1 MLGGTRRHV
10 RRREVIV
17 TTTAPATLAFGLLVL
32 GLLQVACASSDRPPL
47 PTVERLDLERFMG
60 DWYVVATI
68 PTRLE
73 QGAHNAVESYRLE
86 GDDRVATTFTFREG
100 GFDGPEKR
108 YTPTGFVREGTGNA
122 VWGMRFIW
130 PIKAEYRVMYVDPD
144 YRTTIIGRTKRDY
157 VWIMAREPNVADP
170 ELDALVERVVDAGYP
185 RQEIVRVPQRWEEP

>member
-1 MLGGTRRHV
+1 
-10 RRREVIV
+10 VIV
-17 TTTAPATLAFGLLVL
+17 TTTAPATLAFALVAL

-60 DWYVVATI
+60 DWYVIATI

-73 QGAHNAVESYRLE
+73 RGAHNAVESYRLE

-108 YTPTGFVREGTGNA
+108 YTPTGFIREGTGKA

-157 VWIMAREPNVADP
+157 VWIMAREPNVPDA